1 MATVSAF
8 ELTEAHV
15 RGGVPVAVV
24 AQLTGELGL
33 STPELLAWLQ
43 VAPRTWARRKQAG
56 RFDMLESDRVA
67 RLGRL
72 VRRARN
78 VLGGPT
84 EARNWLTAPS
94 RSFAGRSPL
103 DVASTEVGAEEVFDL
118 LGRLE
123 HGVFG

>member
-8 ELTEAHV
+8 DLTEGQV
-15 RGGVPVAVV
+15 RDGVPVTVV

-33 STPELLAWLQ
+33 STPALLAWLQ
-43 VAPRTWARRKQAG
+43 IAPRTWARRKQAG
-56 RFDMLESDRVA
+56 RFDMLESDRLA

-78 VLGGPT
+78 VLGGPN
-84 EARNWLTAPS
+84 EAKVWMASPNRALQ
-94 RSFAGRSPL
+94 GRTPF
-103 DVASTEVGAEEVFDL
+103 DVAGTEVGAEAVFDL

-123 HGVFG
+123 HGVFS